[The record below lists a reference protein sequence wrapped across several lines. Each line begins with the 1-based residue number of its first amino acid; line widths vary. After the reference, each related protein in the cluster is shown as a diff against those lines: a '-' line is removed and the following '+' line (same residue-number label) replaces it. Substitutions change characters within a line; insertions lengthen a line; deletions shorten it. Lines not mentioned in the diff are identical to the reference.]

1 MLEIKFTAKFK
12 RDLKKAKKQGKDL
25 SKLHEALGLLAA
37 SRPLPEKMHD
47 HLLAGN
53 YGGHRECHIEPD
65 WLLIYLVKEEEL
77 VLTAV
82 RTGAHA
88 DLFNM

>member
-1 MLEIKFTAKFK
+1 MLEIKFTSKFK

-25 SKLHEALGLLAA
+25 SKLHEALDLLAA
-37 SRPLPEKMHD
+37 CRPLPEKMHD
-47 HLLAGN
+47 HLLVGN

-65 WLLIYLVKEEEL
+65 WLLVYLVKEEEL

-82 RTGAHA
+82 RAGSHA
-88 DLFNM
+88 ELFDM